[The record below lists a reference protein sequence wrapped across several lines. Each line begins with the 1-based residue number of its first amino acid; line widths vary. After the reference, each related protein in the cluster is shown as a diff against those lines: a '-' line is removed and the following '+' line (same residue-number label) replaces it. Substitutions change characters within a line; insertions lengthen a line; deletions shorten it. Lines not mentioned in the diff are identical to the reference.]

1 MQAFQQV
8 MLANQAFYDKSSYD
22 KSKVDPNHIP
32 PTIEVSISV
41 IHDTHTYV
49 TLLIDRIVPTYI
61 VQHPSAS
68 FQTSTRNASFSES

>member
-8 MLANQAFYDKSSYD
+8 MLSNQPFYDKSSYD

-41 IHDTHTYV
+41 IQDRCRSI
-49 TLLIDRIVPTYI
+49 TLLIDDIVPTYCA
-61 VQHPSAS
+61 AS
-68 FQTSTRNASFSES
+68 IWIHLLSLLPKGLLF

>member
-32 PTIEVSISV
+32 PTIEVSILEK
-41 IHDTHTYV
+41 HDALRVYIY
-49 TLLIDRIVPTYI
+49 IDVPLF
-61 VQHPSAS
+61 V
-68 FQTSTRNASFSES
+68 